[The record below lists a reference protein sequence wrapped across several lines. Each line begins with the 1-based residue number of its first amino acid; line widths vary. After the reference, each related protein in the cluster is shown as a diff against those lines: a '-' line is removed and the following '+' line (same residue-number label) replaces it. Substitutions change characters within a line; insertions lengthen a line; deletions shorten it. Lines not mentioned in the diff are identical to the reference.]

1 MIEPTTQAVSSER
14 YMARVL
20 ITGMSGAGKSAVIDE
35 LARRGYAAIDLDSPE
50 WSEWIDLDASDTLTP
65 QKGKDWVWREGKVRA
80 LLLEHTEGTLFI
92 GGCAQNMA
100 RLFPLIDKIILLSAP
115 VGTVME
121 RLEARS
127 SGGYGNNEEDR
138 SKVRE
143 LIALVEPLLRKS
155 SNHEIDT
162 ARPVGAT
169 VDEIIRF
176 STPRAASIDWKRC
189 WLKFKN
195 W

>member
-1 MIEPTTQAVSSER
+1 
-14 YMARVL
+14 MARVL

-35 LARRGYAAIDLDSPE
+35 LARRGYAAVDLDTPE
-50 WSEWIDLDASDTLTP
+50 WSEWVDFDVSDTLTP
-65 QKGKDWVWREGKVRA
+65 RKGKDWVWREAKVRT
-80 LLLEHTEGTLFI
+80 LLLDHTQGTLFI

-115 VGTVME
+115 IGTVME
-121 RLEARS
+121 RLTARP

-138 SKVRE
+138 GKVRE
-143 LIALVEPLLRKS
+143 LIALIEPLLRKS

-169 VDEIIRF
+169 VDEILRL
-176 STPRAASIDWKRC
+176 STPKAVSMNWKR
-189 WLKFKN
+189 WLRN
-195 W
+195 